1 MSDLKITVAGTE
13 QTVTRQGPMN
23 PTSQFGQSGSI
34 FNDGTGAI
42 APPDGMAI
50 VAITFL
56 ADTTFDTSGGTE
68 GMVAEDPDK
77 YANTATA
84 AHNLADGSESSLE
97 GSGGLVVDASNTFP
111 KGVTIYGRWT
121 SLNLAS
127 GMVIAYLG

>member
-23 PTSQFGQSGSI
+23 PTSQFGQAGSI

-42 APPDGMAI
+42 APPDGMAF

-56 ADTTFDTSGGTE
+56 ADTTFDSSA
-68 GMVAEDPDK
+68 GMVAEDQDK
-77 YANTATA
+77 FINTQAA
-84 AHNLADGSESSLE
+84 AHNLTATNEVSLE
-97 GSGGLVVDASNTFP
+97 GSGGLQVDVSNTFP
-111 KGVTIYGRWT
+111 KGVTIYGRWS

>member
-23 PTSQFGQSGSI
+23 PTSQFGQAGSI
-34 FNDGTGAI
+34 FVDTATKI

-56 ADTTFDTSGGTE
+56 ADTTFDSSA
-68 GMVAEDPDK
+68 GMVAEDQDK
-77 YANTATA
+77 FINTQAA
-84 AHNLADGSESSLE
+84 AHNLSAGSEVSLE
-97 GSGGLVVDASNTFP
+97 GSGGLQVDVSNSFP